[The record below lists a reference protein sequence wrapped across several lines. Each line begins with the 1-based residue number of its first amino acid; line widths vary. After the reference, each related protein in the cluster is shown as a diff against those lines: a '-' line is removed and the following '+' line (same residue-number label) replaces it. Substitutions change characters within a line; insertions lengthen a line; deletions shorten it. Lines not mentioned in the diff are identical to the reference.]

1 MIIPEH
7 VQSCWF
13 MPVSDM
19 CHELQGKKVL
29 EEELREGWDQGG
41 LVAGAAT
48 VMEMDLSLVL
58 MAGELQMGGLIAC
71 LGQVNSMY
79 RFVQSV
85 IQPLFIEHLPCARH

>member
-1 MIIPEH
+1 MSIPEH

-29 EEELREGWDQGG
+29 EEELGEGWDQGG

-85 IQPLFIEHLPCARH
+85 IEPLFIEHLPCARH